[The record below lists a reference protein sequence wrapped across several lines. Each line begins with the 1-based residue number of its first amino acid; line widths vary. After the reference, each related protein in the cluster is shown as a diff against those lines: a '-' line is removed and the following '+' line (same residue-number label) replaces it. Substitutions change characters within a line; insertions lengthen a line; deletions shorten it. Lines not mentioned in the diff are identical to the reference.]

1 MKAIETT
8 KPAQRASFR
17 LNCETPEAQSVSGT
31 RGGLKKLDANQIEA
45 IWDEV
50 QLHTRM
56 TFRWTA
62 PNTIGEMTCQ
72 S

>member
-1 MKAIETT
+1 MPLPTF
-8 KPAQRASFR
+8 KPMNGRPDRMR

-56 TFRWTA
+56 TFRWTPA
-62 PNTIGEMTCQ
+62 KAD
-72 S
+72 

>member
-1 MKAIETT
+1 MGGR
-8 KPAQRASFR
+8 PDRLR

-31 RGGLKKLDANQIEA
+31 RGGKKKLDANQIEA

-56 TFRWTA
+56 TFRWTPA
-62 PNTIGEMTCQ
+62 KAD
-72 S
+72 

>member
-1 MKAIETT
+1 MPLPTL
-8 KPAQRASFR
+8 KPMTGRPGRFR
-17 LNCETPEAQSVSGT
+17 YNCETLEAQSVSGK

-56 TFRWTA
+56 TFRWTPA
-62 PNTIGEMTCQ
+62 KAD
-72 S
+72 

>member
-1 MKAIETT
+1 M
-8 KPAQRASFR
+8 R

-56 TFRWTA
+56 TFRWTPA
-62 PNTIGEMTCQ
+62 KAD
-72 S
+72 